1 MPSIRVFSGGHTF
14 AAPGDGALDDD
25 SGGHTMTFP
34 HEITFSEGDRIT
46 GLVLTK
52 DGDDVRLEVQ
62 TENDI

>member
-1 MPSIRVFSGGHTF
+1 M
-14 AAPGDGALDDD
+14 A
-25 SGGHTMTFP
+25 FP